1 MAIGT
6 LGLAFLAGCLSV
18 LSPCVLPLIPI
29 VLGTAASEHRL
40 GPLALGVGVA
50 ISFTAIGLF
59 VATMGFAIGLDG
71 DVFRTISA
79 VLLIAVG
86 VLLLVP
92 RLQEQFAVAAG
103 PVSQWAGGYL
113 DNFAA
118 TGLAGQFGLGLL
130 LGAVWSP
137 CVGPTLGAAS
147 LLAAKGENLG
157 QVAITMLAFGIG
169 AALPLILLGFLSRE
183 AMQRWRG
190 RLMEA
195 GRGGKTLLGV
205 LLLAVGLLI
214 ASGLD
219 KRLEAALVD
228 ASPDWLTNL
237 TTRF

>member
-1 MAIGT
+1 MPLGT
-6 LGLAFLAGCLSV
+6 LGLAFLAGALSV
-18 LSPCVLPLIPI
+18 LSPCVLPLVPI

-40 GPLALGVGVA
+40 GPLALAAGLA
-50 ISFTAIGLF
+50 ISFTTIGLF
-59 VATMGFAIGLDG
+59 VATIGFAAGLDT
-71 DVFRTISA
+71 DLFRTVSA
-79 VLLIAVG
+79 VLLIGVG

-103 PVSQWAGGYL
+103 PISQWAGGYL

-157 QVAITMLAFGIG
+157 QVALTMLAFGIG
-169 AALPLILLGFLSRE
+169 AALPLMLLGFLSRE
-183 AMQRWRG
+183 AMQRWRA
-190 RLMEA
+190 RLLEA
-195 GRGGKTLLGV
+195 GKGGKTLLGV
-205 LLLAVGLLI
+205 LLLAIGLLI
-214 ASGLD
+214 ATGLD

-228 ASPDWLTNL
+228 ASPEWLTQL